1 MDIKWEEDSTISVS
15 AERGEVLLS
24 ANRDGLISLAGIL
37 LTLAEENPGA
47 HVHLDERNSLE
58 EGSHELII
66 ERVE

>member
-1 MDIKWEEDSTISVS
+1 MDIKWEEDVS
-15 AERGEVLLS
+15 IGVRAVHGEVLLS

-47 HVHLDERNSLE
+47 HVHLDEHNSLE
-58 EGSHELII
+58 EGSCELIL